1 MSCTKTVVH
10 LCLWM
15 QPAGHRPDHFHIG
28 AAAGSGLPRHQQ
40 PCRQGMAEPARQRQ
54 GMLLAGLLLCSGA
67 VCATEDPSLHNV
79 PTVQTQALTQVNTQT
94 SPQAVT
100 GADSDEKVPAQ
111 DDQRMPTLSGLHQVR
126 LDTMTVVATRTE
138 RELFTTPAAVSRL
151 DAADIDEIQ
160 PYGYNDLFETLPG
173 IVVQGG
179 PRRIA
184 EEPAIRGFQDEQVV
198 IRIDGTRQSFNQAH
212 RGRFLLDPDLLKSIE
227 VQRGAASAA
236 YGSGALGGVFD
247 IQTKSGRDFTA
258 DQDGFGARFKLAYQ
272 SNGEEFGSFNTLF
285 AQYGELDFIG
295 SFVYRDVGED
305 LRDGDNNPILASQDE
320 LTNGFIKLGWQ
331 PGTDQRLEY
340 AFELFDNEGLNPPN
354 ANETATATNL
364 VDRDTERRNHRL
376 RYQWNPSDI
385 DWLDLQVVAYRNE
398 IDVNEFRLADNRF
411 DSTDFVTEGIEL
423 FNTSRFDLGL
433 AAPVALTWGVEF
445 YQDKQRG
452 TRDGD
457 DRLQFP
463 DARVDYSA
471 AYVQAELQ
479 LTRQL
484 SLIPGLRYDSFDYQ
498 ADTFTTNRNDNK
510 VTPKVALGFE
520 ASRNW
525 YFWSEYAQAFRAP
538 SLTELFAD
546 GVHFVVPL
554 APGQVVVNEFVPT
567 PELQPE
573 SAEQVQ
579 LGARYRYQG
588 LFTRSDEFS
597 IEFTAFHSDVDDF
610 VDQFVVFISGEPAF
624 DPFTQTL
631 VFPGITSNRNINARF
646 RGIETEMRY
655 DSGSMFAA
663 LSLSLLDARQRN
675 SDDRLASTPP
685 DQASLRAGVRLLDR
699 RLTLGGEWIVA
710 SDRDN
715 VPDDAI
721 VTAGYGKLDLF
732 TSWTPG
738 SGLLRGFE
746 MRFNVDNLLDKN
758 FRIHPNGINQPGRSF
773 RLSLA
778 RTFAGF

>member
-1 MSCTKTVVH
+1 MSCTKITVNH
-10 LCLWM
+10 CTRKQL
-15 QPAGHRPDHFHIG
+15 DHNAQDRWHHGECEWIG
-28 AAAGSGLPRHQQ
+28 LSQRYNPCQQ
-40 PCRQGMAEPARQRQ
+40 HSACIVRQRQ
-54 GMLLAGLLLCSGA
+54 AILLASLLLLSGIVSA
-67 VCATEDPSLHNV
+67 AQDAPMATVPS
-79 PTVQTQALTQVNTQT
+79 TQTQASANGDGDAD
-94 SPQAVT
+94 PQAQGEQT
-100 GADSDEKVPAQ
+100 PAKPSVLQ
-111 DDQRMPTLSGLHQVR
+111 QVG

-184 EEPAIRGFQDEQVV
+184 EEPAIRGFADEQVV

-247 IQTKSGRDFTA
+247 IQTKSGRDYTA
-258 DQDGFGARFKLAYQ
+258 DQDGLGARFKLAYQ

-285 AQYGELDFIG
+285 AQYGQVDFIG

-305 LRDGDNNPILASQDE
+305 LQDGADNPILASQDE

-331 PGTDQRLEY
+331 PDAEQRLEY
-340 AFELFDNEGLNPPN
+340 AYELFDNEGLNPPN
-354 ANETATATNL
+354 ANDVATATNL

-376 RYQWNPSDI
+376 RYQWSPQDM
-385 DWLDLQVVAYRNE
+385 DWLDLQAVAYRNE
-398 IDVNEFRLADNRF
+398 IDVNEFRLDDNRF
-411 DSTDFVTEGIEL
+411 DTTDFVTEGAEL
-423 FNTSRFDLGL
+423 FNTSRFDIGL
-433 AAPVALTWGVEF
+433 YTPVALTWGVEF
-445 YQDKQRG
+445 YQDKQSG

-463 DARVDYSA
+463 DAKVDYSA

-484 SLIPGLRYDSFDYQ
+484 SLIPAVRYDDFDYK
-498 ADTFTTNRNDNK
+498 ADNFSNSRSDSK

-520 ASRNW
+520 ASHNW
-525 YFWSEYAQAFRAP
+525 YFWGEYAQAFRAP

-546 GVHFVVPL
+546 GVHFIVPL
-554 APGQVVVNEFVPT
+554 GPGQVVVNEFVPT
-567 PELQPE
+567 PDLQPE
-573 SAEQVQ
+573 SADQVQ

-588 LFTRSDEFS
+588 LFTSRDEFS
-597 IEFTAFHSDVDDF
+597 IEFTAFHSEVDNF
-610 VDQFVVFISGEPAF
+610 VDQFVVFISGAPEF

-631 VFPGITSNRNINARF
+631 VFPGITSNRNIDARF
-646 RGIETEMRY
+646 EGIETELRY
-655 DSGSMFAA
+655 DSGAVFAA
-663 LSLSLLDARQRN
+663 LSLSLLDAQQRN
-675 SDDRLASTPP
+675 SDLKLASTPP
-685 DQASLRAGVRLLDR
+685 DQASLRAGIRLLDR
-699 RLTLGGEWIVA
+699 SVTIGGEWIVA

-715 VPDDAI
+715 VPEDAI
-721 VTAGYGKLDLF
+721 EADGYGKLDLF
-732 TSWTPG
+732 SSWSPQH
-738 SGLLRGFE
+738 GLLRGFE
-746 MRFNVDNLLDKN
+746 LRFNVDNLLDKN